1 MTKDKTKND
10 FEKILDVITGEKAL
24 REKEKEVKMMKKK
37 AIEDQKNKKRKQ
49 IIEKVVELEEDPVQ
63 KKKVVQNIK
72 IFEWS
77 APDRYKIGFNNKKF
91 LIIVVLALL
100 FSLLLAILGNY
111 LLMAAIMSMLF
122 LLYIVGTTKP
132 ITVKHKI
139 TARGIDTMG
148 KLYEWYMLDSFFF
161 AKKNGEYM
169 LVINTKLNY
178 PKSLILLL
186 KKKDKD
192 ALFVLLQEQLL
203 YEDIRKW
210 KWLDRLTYGEYIP
223 LEEV

>member
-1 MTKDKTKND
+1 MAKDKSKKE

-24 REKEKEVKMMKKK
+24 REKEKEMKKMK
-37 AIEDQKNKKRKQ
+37 KRAVEEQKNKKRKK
-49 IIEKVVELEEDPVQ
+49 IIEKEVRLEEDPIQ
-63 KKKVVQNIK
+63 KRKVVQNIK
-72 IFEWS
+72 LFEWS
-77 APDRYKIGFNNKKF
+77 APDRYQVGFSNKKF
-91 LIIVVLALL
+91 LIVVALALI
-100 FSLLLAILGNY
+100 FSLLLAILGHY

-122 LLYIVGTTKP
+122 LLYVVGTTKP
-132 ITVKHKI
+132 VRVKHRI
-139 TARGIDTMG
+139 TARGIDTLG

-161 AKKNGEYM
+161 SKKDGRYM
-169 LVINTKLNY
+169 LIVNTRLNY

-186 KKKDKD
+186 KEEDKD